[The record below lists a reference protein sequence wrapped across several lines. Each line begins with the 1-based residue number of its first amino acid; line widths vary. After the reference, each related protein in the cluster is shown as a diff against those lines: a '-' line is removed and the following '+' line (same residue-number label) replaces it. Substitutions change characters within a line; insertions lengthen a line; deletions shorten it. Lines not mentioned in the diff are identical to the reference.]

1 MNKIQ
6 KKIAFINIL
15 LCVILIAVI
24 NILAYNN
31 ALGILVNIVLIP
43 LFLIAL
49 LSLLMINRN
58 PKISIIIVSV
68 INIYLLYL
76 LLKQYL

>member
-15 LCVILIAVI
+15 LCVILIVVI

-76 LLKQYL
+76 LLKQYF

>member
-15 LCVILIAVI
+15 LCVILIVVI

-49 LSLLMINRN
+49 LSLLMIDRN

-76 LLKQYL
+76 LLKQYF

>member
-49 LSLLMINRN
+49 LSLLMIDRN

-76 LLKQYL
+76 LLKQYF

>member
-6 KKIAFINIL
+6 KKIAFIHIL

-76 LLKQYL
+76 LLKQYF

>member
-31 ALGILVNIVLIP
+31 ALGILVNIVLTP

-76 LLKQYL
+76 LLKQYF

>member
-15 LCVILIAVI
+15 LCVILIAVT

>member
-58 PKISIIIVSV
+58 PKIGIIIVSV
-68 INIYLLYL
+68 INICLLYL
-76 LLKQYL
+76 LLKQYF

>member
-43 LFLIAL
+43 LVFIKEMLKF
-49 LSLLMINRN
+49 
-58 PKISIIIVSV
+58 KIE
-68 INIYLLYL
+68 L
-76 LLKQYL
+76 

>member
-68 INIYLLYL
+68 INICLLYL
-76 LLKQYL
+76 LLKQYF

>member
-76 LLKQYL
+76 LLKQYF